1 MAKYFRKGVNEMKNF
16 NLRLK
21 ALRKDKKKTQQNI
34 ADLLKI
40 RRSTYGE
47 YERGKILPPMDKIKT
62 LAEYFDVSVDYLL
75 GAKNEA
81 PEELEL
87 IDVYKQLKI
96 ALNHL
101 KRNQNNL
108 IFDGKKL
115 NDESRK
121 ILIQSLE
128 NGVKMAQIIKEN
140 KND

>member
-1 MAKYFRKGVNEMKNF
+1 MKNF